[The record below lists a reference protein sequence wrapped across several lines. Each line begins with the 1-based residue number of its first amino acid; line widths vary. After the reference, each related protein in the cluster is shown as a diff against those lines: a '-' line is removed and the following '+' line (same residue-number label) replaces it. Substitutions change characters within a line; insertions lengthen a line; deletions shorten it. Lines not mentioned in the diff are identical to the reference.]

1 MLCDATSCFNSSHL
15 CYVCVHIRSEIV
27 PSRLIF
33 CQYLIHILL
42 QLDFLG
48 GLVILDSYGFQ
59 KRNSLYF
66 RFIKKCLHYFA
77 LFIKFILFFIKKNT
91 NNFFLCMNDNNI
103 KTKTNNKQLN
113 NIENVYSI
121 FIYYHFL

>member
-1 MLCDATSCFNSSHL
+1 MQLHASIALTFVTCM
-15 CYVCVHIRSEIV
+15 YIRSEIV

-66 RFIKKCLHYFA
+66 RFIIKMFA
-77 LFIKFILFFIKKNT
+77 L
-91 NNFFLCMNDNNI
+91 LC
-103 KTKTNNKQLN
+103 TF
-113 NIENVYSI
+113 Y
-121 FIYYHFL
+121 